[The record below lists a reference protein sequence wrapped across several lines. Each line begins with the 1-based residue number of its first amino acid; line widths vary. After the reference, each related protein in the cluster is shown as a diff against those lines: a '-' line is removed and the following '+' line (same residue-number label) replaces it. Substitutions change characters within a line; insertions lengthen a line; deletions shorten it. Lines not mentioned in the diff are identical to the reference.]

1 MNNYFTSM
9 TATRIQ
15 LLKREIDD
23 LKKTIEQSDKSM
35 RALKTRKFELE
46 KSLQVQQKRQVGLK
60 NCKNFVQMK
69 LICKKK

>member
-69 LICKKK
+69 LI

>member
-46 KSLQVQQKRQVGLK
+46 KSLQVQQKRQEVLK

-69 LICKKK
+69 LI